1 MLCKLLNLYLQNNTF
16 QVVLVTDGL
25 HSFAINNYED
35 DGINWSSVQQDGQGN
50 GFTGI
55 PAQAGF
61 NDGYGV
67 NHFLVTGSNIPNII
81 NISST
86 SNVGIPGKWIFRFTC
101 MIII

>member
-1 MLCKLLNLYLQNNTF
+1 MTNG
-16 QVVLVTDGL
+16 V

-35 DGINWSSVQQDGQGN
+35 DGINWSSVESQGSGDGL
-50 GFTGI
+50 TGI
-55 PAQAGF
+55 AAQAGF

-67 NHFLVTGSNIPNII
+67 NYFVVPGSNTSGIV

-101 MIII
+101 KYMSKYNTLTP